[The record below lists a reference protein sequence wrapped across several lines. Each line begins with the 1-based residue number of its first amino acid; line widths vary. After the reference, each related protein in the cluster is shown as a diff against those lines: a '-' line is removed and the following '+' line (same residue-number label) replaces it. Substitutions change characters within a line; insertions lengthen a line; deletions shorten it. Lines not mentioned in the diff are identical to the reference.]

1 MPKRKR
7 LWILCVIAAILTP
20 IAFIPGILVIAAFL
34 GGLPAILL
42 ILAPYTL
49 LVCLT
54 ILLADF
60 LSARRYSSNRA
71 ALAFA
76 VAAGCILVLA
86 LAAAWFNHGLEQQVH
101 ALTNGDHDSSETLA
115 GTRNIAIQFVT
126 NGRARLKREIPPKL
140 APAQIGQNAANANP
154 SAIPPPA
161 QKEYCER
168 LCLHLLFEGQADS
181 VIVSSISFREGDPA
195 PPNLDE
201 VGMRFHLQRGVA
213 CNKPDIKTDDFT
225 APPYRLFERGT
236 EQDFADQVQA
246 RIIAG
251 QCVVGEPAR
260 LSEAQIIVQENPH
273 VLSPENVSNYPSAKN
288 VMDLNLPPESA
299 SRLSIYRVQD
309 GNAED
314 VFRQTQV
321 DAYPLLP
328 VLLLGP
334 VFTGEGGI
342 GITYGFL
349 RRHHAYS
356 EYDLRDVLKAKLGF
370 DVVPMER

>member
-1 MPKRKR
+1 MRK
-7 LWILCVIAAILTP
+7 LWILCVIAGILTP
-20 IAFIPGILVIAAFL
+20 IAFIPGILVLAAFL
-34 GGLPAILL
+34 GGVPAILL

-49 LVCLT
+49 VVCLT
-54 ILLADF
+54 ILLVGF
-60 LSARRYSSNRA
+60 FSPSGHSSNKA
-71 ALAFA
+71 AIFFVLG
-76 VAAGCILVLA
+76 GCVFVLA
-86 LAAAWFNHGLEQQVH
+86 LAAAWFNHGLEQQVQTLTKEDH
-101 ALTNGDHDSSETLA
+101 DASEALTGA
-115 GTRNIAIQFVT
+115 RNIAIQFVT
-126 NGRARLKREIPPKL
+126 NGRARLKRELPKA
-140 APAQIGQNAANANP
+140 APGQMGQPSEAANP
-154 SAIPPPA
+154 SAVPPGT

-168 LCLHLLFEGQADS
+168 VCLHLLFEGQADS

-195 PPNLDE
+195 PPNLEE
-201 VGMRFHLQRGVA
+201 VGTRFHLQRGVA

-225 APPYRLFERGT
+225 VTPYRLFERGT
-236 EQDFADQVQA
+236 EQDFAEQVHA

-260 LSEAQIIVQENPH
+260 LSDAQIIVQENPH
-273 VLSPENVSNYPSAKN
+273 VLPPENGSNYPLAKN
-288 VMDLNLPPESA
+288 VMHLNMPPERA

-309 GNAED
+309 GNAEE

-342 GITYGFL
+342 GISYGFL

-356 EYDLRDVLKAKLGF
+356 EYTLRDILQTKLGL
-370 DVVPMER
+370 DIVPLSQ